1 METVSAIDGTGT
13 ATMPHSMPAA
23 LRLSLV
29 HQTVLLLVT
38 AVLLAVSALAGL
50 VAWNLRSGFSD
61 YLRLQDEAW
70 LERLSSAAALA
81 VARDGL
87 VVLSGS
93 PGALRPLLDAAGP
106 QLGRPAPRDDGPRPR
121 PPGPPGPRDEGRMP
135 RPPGPPG
142 LPGPHE
148 GRRPPP
154 GPAGA
159 VARVAFSTPQGEW
172 LSDRPPRPGAA
183 VLQRP
188 ITVDG
193 QVVAVVW
200 MEALPPAAQSV
211 DAAFLARQYRGI
223 LGAASG
229 LLLLAVLGAVW
240 VGRRWLRP
248 VQEARQAA
256 HRIAAGELHT
266 RLTPRGN
273 DELAGL
279 ALDINT
285 MAASLQRLEASRRR
299 WIAELSHEMRTP
311 LAVLRAEVEC
321 LIDGVRALDRPA
333 LVSLQGEV
341 ARLTRLMDDFH
352 QLAMSDL
359 RALPCT
365 FATLDA
371 GALVRGAAERLGP
384 RAAAAGLTL
393 DCAVPAAPVQA
404 DWDRQRIDQLLTNL
418 LENSLQYTDA
428 PGRLRLTLQAEDGL
442 MATLTVE
449 DSAPGV
455 PPEGLAHLFEPLYRA
470 DASRSRQSGGSG
482 LGLAICQ
489 AIARSHGGCIAAQPS
504 AWGGLCVVVSL
515 PLHPRAP
522 V

>member
-1 METVSAIDGTGT
+1 VETVSLFADAVT
-13 ATMPHSMPAA
+13 ANMARSMPAA

-61 YLRLQDEAW
+61 YLRLQDEVW
-70 LERLSSAAALA
+70 LERLASVAAQA

-87 VVLSGS
+87 MVLSGS
-93 PGALRPLLDAAGP
+93 PGALRPLLDAAGL
-106 QLGRPAPRDDGPRPR
+106 QVGRPGPRDEGPRTRQPGPPDPRDEGRGPR
-121 PPGPPGPRDEGRMP
+121 PPGPPV
-135 RPPGPPG
+135 
-142 LPGPHE
+142 PHE

-154 GPAGA
+154 GPVGAG
-159 VARVAFSTPQGEW
+159 ARVAFSTPQGAW
-172 LSDRPPRPGAA
+172 LSDRIPRPGAA
-183 VLQRP
+183 VLQQP

-193 QVVAVVW
+193 QVVAVAW
-200 MEALPPAAQSV
+200 MEALPPAPQSV

-223 LGAASG
+223 LGAAGG

-256 HRIAAGELHT
+256 HRIAGGELQT

-273 DELAGL
+273 DELADL
-279 ALDINT
+279 AHDINA

-311 LAVLRAEVEC
+311 LAVLRGEVEC
-321 LIDGVRALDRPA
+321 LIDGVRPLDRAA

-341 ARLTRLMDDFH
+341 ARLTRLMEDFH

-365 FATLDA
+365 FAAFDA
-371 GALVRGAAERLGP
+371 GELVRAAAARLGP
-384 RAAAAGLTL
+384 RSATAGLTL
-393 DCAVPAAPVQA
+393 ECAAPPAPVQVH
-404 DWDRQRIDQLLTNL
+404 WDRQRIDQLLTNL

-428 PGRLRLTLQAEDGL
+428 PGRVRLALQAEDHL
-442 MATLTVE
+442 TATLTVD

-455 PPEGLAHLFEPLYRA
+455 PPDGLARLFEPLYRA

-489 AIARSHGGCIAAQPS
+489 AIVRSHGGRIVAQPS
-504 AWGGLCVVVSL
+504 PWGGLRVVASL
-515 PLHPRAP
+515 PLQPRLSA
-522 V
+522 